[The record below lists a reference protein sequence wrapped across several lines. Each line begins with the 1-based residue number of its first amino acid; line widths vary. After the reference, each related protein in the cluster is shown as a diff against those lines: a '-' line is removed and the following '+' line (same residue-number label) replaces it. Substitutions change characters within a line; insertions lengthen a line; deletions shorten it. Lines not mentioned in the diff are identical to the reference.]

1 MPGVRG
7 GGLGPPPSPPFE
19 AGAAA
24 EVRKMDGPNSRF
36 PTQPPGGSETRL
48 KTPVCEPGG
57 KQEADPTS
65 HWPQRPHGCAHPT
78 LTPAQVSGPR
88 GPGGQW
94 KSMRVSGRRGPKAT
108 AGSVWHRQC
117 HRGHVRAVGRQG
129 RQGRGGQE
137 RHRRRR
143 GGGQGPAPRP
153 LPDGLSGGRGTGQAR
168 EVLTVRWASA
178 RAVATGRRCR
188 PERGRSAV
196 LVSTRGSD

>member
-1 MPGVRG
+1 MRTGLSRLLPLRPDLGRPGPALPGVRG

-65 HWPQRPHGCAHPT
+65 HWPRRPHGCAHPT
-78 LTPAQVSGPR
+78 LTPAQASGPR

-108 AGSVWHRQC
+108 AGSVWHQQC
-117 HRGHVRAVGRQG
+117 HRGHVRGVGRQG
-129 RQGRGGQE
+129 RQGGGTGKAPE
-137 RHRRRR
+137 EKGRR
-143 GGGQGPAPRP
+143 
-153 LPDGLSGGRGTGQAR
+153 LPDPC
-168 EVLTVRWASA
+168 LTV
-178 RAVATGRRCR
+178 C
-188 PERGRSAV
+188 PEAAARGRPG
-196 LVSTRGSD
+196 RC